1 MEELRQVLELV
12 FAAVQELLL
21 LLVAPPG
28 PRDPFD
34 LVDGLAHDG
43 DHQIHHDEDDNDAEE
58 EEDVELVPPL
68 DEEEVPLDALV
79 EADDPE
85 APDATA
91 STSDAVSQAA
101 NKAALAASNINLFM
115 SSPR

>member
-1 MEELRQVLELV
+1 MPLSDVEEE
-12 FAAVQELLL
+12 E
-21 LLVAPPG
+21 
-28 PRDPFD
+28 
-34 LVDGLAHDG
+34 
-43 DHQIHHDEDDNDAEE
+43 EE

-91 STSDAVSQAA
+91 SISDAVSQAA